1 MTLLPLTS
9 LFLSI
14 FLRMRGITRGKT
26 YRENYNNEERER
38 ERGEKC
44 RKVGK
49 RVDGK
54 GKGWIRVIPIRMAG

>member
-1 MTLLPLTS
+1 
-9 LFLSI
+9 
-14 FLRMRGITRGKT
+14 MRGITRGKT